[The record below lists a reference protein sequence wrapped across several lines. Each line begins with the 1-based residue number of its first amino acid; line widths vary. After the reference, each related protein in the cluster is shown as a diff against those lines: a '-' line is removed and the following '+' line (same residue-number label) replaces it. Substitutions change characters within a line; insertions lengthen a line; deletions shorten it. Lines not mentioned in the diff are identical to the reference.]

1 MLIYQRVVVLTILKN
16 IHQLGLLF
24 PIYGKIKKMFQISNQ
39 WWEWYIQPPKKVEIY
54 QLKGWDCEKWEVIF
68 VNPRKFEWDDQRL

>member
-1 MLIYQRVVVLTILKN
+1 MGMIYPTPK
-16 IHQLGLLF
+16 
-24 PIYGKIKKMFQISNQ
+24 
-39 WWEWYIQPPKKVEIY
+39 KKVEIY